1 MMRPEP
7 KKDLSSLKKALEEN
21 QVWPTRYTFKFIVKG
36 PALPHL
42 LALLDGFEI
51 STRESKKG
59 TYTSVTAVQRMMTAG
74 DVIAVYERVSEVEG
88 IMSF

>member
-1 MMRPEP
+1 MDRKPH
-7 KKDLSSLKKALEEN
+7 DLSSLKLALEQL

-36 PALPHL
+36 AALPHL

-51 STRESKKG
+51 STRESAKG
-59 TYTSVTAVQRMMTAG
+59 TYTAVTAVQRMMTAR
-74 DVIAVYERVSEVEG
+74 DVIAIYQRVVEVEG